1 MSIYVYLCLSMPI
14 YVYLCLSNSI
24 YVYLCLSV
32 SIYVY
37 LCLCIYVCL
46 SIYLSMY
53 VCMHG
58 CMHAW
63 MVWSGLVW
71 SGLVWSGLVWSGLVC
86 MYVYLCLSMFIYVYL
101 CLSMF
106 IYAYLFLSISIYV
119 YLFLSTSTYIY
130 LSQNAHTILG
140 TCIQIVPAQHAL
152 ALFFVAMLC
161 STDHPLQ
168 SDCNALILSPF
179 SHACFQVFVKALLEG
194 GLRSVVYL
202 AFRPSYASTTESIG
216 ADSTGWLEWL
226 NDDEEDCLGCVCGPS
241 LKDVWGSWVH
251 SRFCW
256 HLWWRAV
263 LDCTHK
269 TCSKLLISWLL
280 EGL

>member
-1 MSIYVYLCLSMPI
+1 MSICVYLCLS
-14 YVYLCLSNSI
+14 LSMYI
-24 YVYLCLSV
+24 
-32 SIYVY
+32 
-37 LCLCIYVCL
+37 CL
-46 SIYLSMY
+46 SIYLSIY
-53 VCMHG
+53 V

-63 MVWSGLVW
+63 MHACMD
-71 SGLVWSGLVWSGLVC
+71 GLVWSGLVC
-86 MYVYLCLSMFIYVYL
+86 MYVCLSMFIYVYL

-241 LKDVWGSWVH
+241 LKDV
-251 SRFCW
+251 
-256 HLWWRAV
+256 
-263 LDCTHK
+263 
-269 TCSKLLISWLL
+269 
-280 EGL
+280 